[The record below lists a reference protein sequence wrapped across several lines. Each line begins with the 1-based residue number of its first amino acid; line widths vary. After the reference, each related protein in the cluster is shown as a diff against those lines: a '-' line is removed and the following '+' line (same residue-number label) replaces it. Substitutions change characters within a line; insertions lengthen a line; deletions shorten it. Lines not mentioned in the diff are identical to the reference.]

1 MKLKNALIPA
11 GLIGL
16 GMMLGS
22 AHAAF
27 ASPAVEETKV
37 AAVVVDDKALE
48 TRIEAAMKKD
58 TTLTN
63 QDVDVDVD
71 KGVVTLTGS
80 VRSETRKTR
89 AGQLAKVQGVTRVDN
104 KLKID
109 ANAGKGTTAKVEQTT
124 KAAGHEV
131 AHDAKVV
138 GEKTVDAAK
147 ATGGAVD
154 SGWITT
160 KISSDFVDEA
170 LLKGSNI
177 NVDTTDHVVTLKGTV
192 TSAAGSDRAAVIA
205 RRTDGV
211 KSVVNQLVISA
222 AK

>member
-1 MKLKNALIPA
+1 
-11 GLIGL
+11 
-16 GMMLGS
+16 
-22 AHAAF
+22 
-27 ASPAVEETKV
+27 
-37 AAVVVDDKALE
+37 
-48 TRIEAAMKKD
+48 MKKD

-63 QDVDVDVD
+63 QTVDVDVD

-80 VRSETRKTR
+80 VRSTSRKTR
-89 AGQLAKVQGVTRVDN
+89 AGQIANITGVTRVDN

-109 ANAGKGTTAKVEQTT
+109 ANAGKGVTAKVEQTT
-124 KAAGHEV
+124 KDAGHEV
-131 AHDAKVV
+131 AHDTKVA

-147 ATGGAVD
+147 ATGGAAD

-177 NVDTTDHVVTLKGTV
+177 NVDTTDHIVTLKGTV
-192 TSAAGSDRAAVIA
+192 TSAAGSERAEVIA
-205 RRTDGV
+205 RGTDGV
-211 KSVVNQLVISA
+211 KGVVNQLVVSA